1 MGEKREA
8 RSGVASTPY
17 KNIQKDNSYC
27 LWGGKW
33 DNVSLCCI
41 VQEEVLDYPPHSP
54 NTHPL
59 DLPEQVY
66 FSPPLHPQPLARN
79 TSLRGLCTSYS
90 ELQDSTLISFRSLS
104 NVPCKWGP
112 FPDNSVQ
119 KPHCHP
125 SHFLFTTLH
134 ILLYFFLNSI
144 TTFWHTVYLLIYYLS
159 LSTI

>member
-1 MGEKREA
+1 MEA

-17 KNIQKDNSYC
+17 KNIQKVNSCCC

-33 DNVSLCCI
+33 GDNFSLCCI
-41 VQEEVLDYPPHSP
+41 VQDEVLDYPPHSP

-66 FSPPLHPQPLARN
+66 FSPPLHPQPCSLVT
-79 TSLRGLCTSYS
+79 TSRRGLCTFYS
-90 ELQDSTLISFRSLS
+90 ELHDSTLISFRSIS
-104 NVPCKWGP
+104 NIPCKWGP
-112 FPDNSVQ
+112 FPD
-119 KPHCHP
+119 HCLKTSLPP